1 MSKSLSSNIAFN
13 VILTVSNYLFPFLVY
28 PYVTRVL
35 GPDSLGICNFAD
47 SIVTWASLISLIG
60 VPIVG
65 VRIIAKSKGDK
76 ERMSQDFTSLF
87 IISGAFTI
95 LASAGLLAATILVP
109 KLSEHMDVMLIGQLK
124 LWGNF
129 LLLEWLFKGL
139 EDFKYITVRTI
150 IVKLIFIATVYIFVR
165 SESEYTS
172 YFLLLCLSVA
182 VNAAINC
189 LRASRLVS
197 FRFSF
202 AAVRSLILPSLILGS
217 YLVLTSMYTTFNV
230 MYLGFVAGEAE
241 VGYYTTATKIFHII
255 LAMYTAYSLAILP
268 RASSLL
274 GEGRKEE
281 FGRLISMSV
290 DALIM
295 FAIPIAIF
303 GMLYSRGVVYTI
315 AGEEFAPTILPV
327 IITMPLLFIIGYE
340 QILVVQVM
348 IPLTS
353 DRGVLV
359 NSIVGATVGVAGN
372 LLIVRHLA
380 SVGSA
385 IVWFAAEIAVL
396 VIAQRFVSQK
406 GFFQFPWRS
415 LFRNILGYAPFMA
428 LSGMILYIPLL
439 SPIVKMII
447 GGIILIP
454 YFYAVQ
460 RFYLKNPVFGKLQDA
475 VLGYVRAPRQ

>member
-1 MSKSLSSNIAFN
+1 MSSNIVFN
-13 VILTVSNYLFPFLVY
+13 VILSVSNYLFPFLVY

-60 VPIVG
+60 IPIVG

-76 ERMSQDFTSLF
+76 EQMAKDFTSLF

-95 LASAGLLAATILVP
+95 VVSIGLLAATFLVP
-109 KLSEHMDVMLIGQLK
+109 KLSEHMEVMLIGQLK

-129 LLLEWLFKGL
+129 LLLEWFFKGL
-139 EDFKYITVRTI
+139 EDFKYITLRSI
-150 IVKLIFIATVYIFVR
+150 IVKLLLVATVYIFVHN
-165 SESEYTS
+165 ESEYTT

-182 VNAAINC
+182 INAAINC
-189 LRASRLVS
+189 LRATRLVS
-197 FRFSF
+197 LRFSF
-202 AAVRSLILPSLILGS
+202 PSIRALMLPSLILGS
-217 YLVLTSMYTTFNV
+217 YLVLNSMYTTFNV

-255 LAMYTAYSLAILP
+255 LAMYSAYSLAILP

-274 GEGRKEE
+274 GEGRREE
-281 FGRLISMSV
+281 FNRLISMSV
-290 DALIM
+290 NALMM

-303 GMLYSRGVVYTI
+303 GMLYSRGIVYTI
-315 AGEEFAPTILPV
+315 AGEEFAPTIIPV

-353 DRGVLV
+353 DRGVLI
-359 NSIVGATVGVAGN
+359 NSIVGATVGVIGN

-380 SVGSA
+380 SAGSA

-396 VIAQRFVSQK
+396 VTAQRFVSRK
-406 GFFQFPWRS
+406 GYFHFPWRS
-415 LFRNILGYAPFMA
+415 LCRNILGYAPFIA
-428 LSGMILYIPLL
+428 LSGLLLYIPAL

-460 RFYLKNPVFGKLQDA
+460 RFYIKNPVFGKMQDA
-475 VLGYVRAPRQ
+475 LLGYVRTPRQ

>member
-60 VPIVG
+60 IPIVG
-65 VRIIAKSKGDK
+65 VRIIAKCKGDK

-87 IISGAFTI
+87 IISGVFTI
-95 LASAGLLAATILVP
+95 LASAGLLAATFLVP

-129 LLLEWLFKGL
+129 LLLEWFFKGL
-139 EDFKYITVRTI
+139 EDFKYITLRSI
-150 IVKLIFIATVYIFVR
+150 IVKLLFVATVYIFVR
-165 SESEYTS
+165 NASEYTS
-172 YFLLLCLSVA
+172 YFLLMCLSVA
-182 VNAAINC
+182 VNAAVNC

-202 AAVRSLILPSLILGS
+202 AAVRALVVPSLILGS
-217 YLVLTSMYTTFNV
+217 YLVLNSMYTTFNV

-255 LAMYTAYSLAILP
+255 LALYSAYSLAILP

-290 DALIM
+290 DALVM

-303 GMLYSRGVVYTI
+303 GMLYSRGIVYTI
-315 AGEEFAPTILPV
+315 AGEEFAPTIIPV

-353 DRGVLV
+353 DRGVLI
-359 NSIVGATVGVAGN
+359 NSIVGATVGAVGN
-372 LLIVRHLA
+372 LLIVGHLA

-385 IVWFAAEIAVL
+385 IVWFVAEISVL
-396 VIAQRFVSQK
+396 VTAQRFVSRK
-406 GFFQFPWRS
+406 GYFHFPWRS
-415 LFRNILGYAPFMA
+415 LCRNILGYVPFMA
-428 LSGMILYIPLL
+428 LSAVILSIPEL
-439 SPIVKMII
+439 SPIMKMIT
-447 GGIILIP
+447 GGVILVL

-460 RFYLKNPVFGKLQDA
+460 RFFIKNPVFGKMQDA
-475 VLGYVRAPRQ
+475 VLGYVRTRRQ